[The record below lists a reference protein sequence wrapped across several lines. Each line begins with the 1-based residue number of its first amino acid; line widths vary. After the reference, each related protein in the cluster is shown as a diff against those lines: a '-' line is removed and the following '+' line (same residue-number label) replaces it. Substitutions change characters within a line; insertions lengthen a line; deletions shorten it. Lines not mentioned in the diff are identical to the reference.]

1 MRIAG
6 IPVSR
11 WIKRVAVVATLVA
24 IVAVIAWSLMPRPIP
39 VEAAAIHRGR
49 LTVTIDEDGRA
60 RVRDRY
66 VVASPV
72 AGRVARIALREGDAV
87 RPGSVLARVFPAPLD
102 PRTRDQAAARIDA
115 ADDARRAAEAGVA
128 QARAAH
134 EQAHRSW
141 ERARQLATQNLI
153 APEERERAELEE
165 TTRARELESADFR
178 AQAAVHEVELA
189 RAALSADGQPIAI
202 RSPVAGRVLRV
213 PEPSERVVLAGTP
226 LVEVGDPSKLEIVAD
241 LLSAEAVQVRPGAA
255 ILIEGWGGSEALRGR
270 LRVVEPSAFT
280 KVSALGV
287 EEQRVNVVGDF
298 VDPPGPLGDRYRV
311 EIRIVVWQRD
321 SVLTVPTS
329 ALFRRGDAW
338 IVFVVEQGRAR
349 QRDVVVGHRTPLD
362 VEITGGVREGDVVI
376 RYPSDR
382 VAEGVRVDARP

>member
-1 MRIAG
+1 MAIRA
-6 IPVSR
+6 
-11 WIKRVAVVATLVA
+11 KYVAVGLGAALVGLAAFTLF
-24 IVAVIAWSLMPRPIP
+24 RPVPVP
-39 VEAAAIHRGR
+39 VEVAPAARRA
-49 LTVTIDEDGRA
+49 LQVTVDEEGET

-270 LRVVEPSAFT
+270 LRIVEPSAFT

-298 VDPPGPLGDRYRV
+298 VDPPGSLGDRYRV

-382 VAEGVRVDARP
+382 VAEGVRVDSRP

>member
-1 MRIAG
+1 MTIRA
-6 IPVSR
+6 
-11 WIKRVAVVATLVA
+11 KYVAVGLGAALVGLA
-24 IVAVIAWSLMPRPIP
+24 AFMLFRPVPVP
-39 VEAAAIHRGR
+39 VEVASAARRALRV
-49 LTVTIDEDGRA
+49 TVDEEGET

-72 AGRVARIALREGDAV
+72 AGRVARIALRAGDAV
-87 RPGSVLARVFPAPLD
+87 RPGGVVARVFPAPLD
-102 PRTRDQAAARIDA
+102 PRTRDQAAARLESA
-115 ADDARRAAEAGVA
+115 EDARRAADAAVL

-134 EQAHRSW
+134 EQATRSL
-141 ERARQLATQNLI
+141 ERARRLSVETSI
-153 APEERERAELEE
+153 APAERERAELEE

-178 AQAAVHEVELA
+178 AQAAVHEVEMA
-189 RAALSADGQPIAI
+189 RVALSADGHPIAI

-226 LVEVGDPSKLEIVAD
+226 LIEVGDAAKLEIVAD
-241 LLSAEAVQVRPGAA
+241 LLSADAVQVRPGAA

-270 LRVVEPSAFT
+270 LRIVEPSAFT

-298 VDPPGPLGDRYRV
+298 IDPAGSLGDRYRV
-311 EIRIVVWQRD
+311 EIRIIVWQKD

-329 ALFRRGDAW
+329 ALFRRGEAW
-338 IVFVVEQGRAR
+338 SVFVVEQGRAR
-349 QRDVVVGHRTPLD
+349 QRDVVMGHRTPLD

-382 VAEGVRVDARP
+382 VAEGVRVASRP